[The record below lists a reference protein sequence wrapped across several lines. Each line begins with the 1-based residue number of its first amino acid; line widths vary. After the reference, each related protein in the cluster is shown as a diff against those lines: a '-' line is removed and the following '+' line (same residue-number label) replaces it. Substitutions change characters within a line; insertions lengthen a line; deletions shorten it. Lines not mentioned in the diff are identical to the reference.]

1 MIAAKFLRQW
11 CARHKFRLG
20 LGSLVGWVLLAAAT
34 PSLTHAQTSP
44 PVQPPPAQ
52 PPASGNQ
59 QERLAPVMADY
70 TSRVLFGDVYER
82 PELSARDRGLVTI
95 SVLIATGK
103 PDQLQV
109 HLGRALGSGV
119 KPIEAS
125 GVLST
130 LAIYAGWPSAVVALA
145 VYDRVY
151 TSRNVDTGPL
161 KAAVASL
168 SPERAGD
175 AAQRRSTNEQ
185 FGVIAPKFGQL
196 TNDVVFNDL
205 WRRPDLSPRDRSLV
219 TLSALAAMGD
229 DDLLDPY
236 LRRAVESGLTRDQ
249 ITEAFTHLA
258 FYAGWG
264 KATRAIIATG
274 RTLGTTAAPSR

>member
-1 MIAAKFLRQW
+1 MKVVPTLFSCVFVIGATAT
-11 CARHKFRLG
+11 
-20 LGSLVGWVLLAAAT
+20 LA
-34 PSLTHAQTSP
+34 HGQGP
-44 PVQPPPAQ
+44 PTVPPRPAQ
-52 PPASGNQ
+52 PAAASANQ
-59 QERLAPVMADY
+59 QERLAPAMADY
-70 TSRVLFGDVYER
+70 TSRVLFGDVYAR
-82 PELSARDRGLVTI
+82 PELSARDRSLVTI

-109 HLGRALGSGV
+109 HLGRALASGV

-130 LAIYAGWPSAVVALA
+130 LAIYAGWPGAVTSLA

-151 TSRNVDTGPL
+151 TARNIDTSPL
-161 KAAVASL
+161 RAEVATL
-168 SPERAGD
+168 SPVAPDDSAR
-175 AAQRRSTNEQ
+175 RRSINTQ
-185 FGVIAPKFGQL
+185 FGVIAPKFAQL

-205 WRRPDLSPRDRSLV
+205 WRRPDLGVRDRSLV
-219 TLSALAAMGD
+219 TLAALAAMGD
-229 DDLLDPY
+229 DELLDPY

-264 KATRAIIATG
+264 KATAAILAVG
-274 RTLGTTAAPSR
+274 KTLGTSTAR